1 MEDPVQEGDYHHRK
15 LEYNKLGVVDRG
27 ELAGPV
33 DQSPLCAV

>member
-15 LEYNKLGVVDRG
+15 LEYNKLGVADRG
-27 ELAGPV
+27 ELAEPV